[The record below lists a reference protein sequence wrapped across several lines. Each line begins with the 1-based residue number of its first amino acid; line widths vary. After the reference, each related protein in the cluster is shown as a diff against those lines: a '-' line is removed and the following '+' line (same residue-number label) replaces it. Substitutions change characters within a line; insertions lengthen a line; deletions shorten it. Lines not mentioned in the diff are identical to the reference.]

1 MRSRSTPLLL
11 AILLG
16 LLLGLLLGCGAS
28 PAVEPAAG
36 GRLAERSDGE
46 GEQAAPE
53 TVTLSLVGTSD
64 LHGRVERVAVL
75 GGFVANLRAAR
86 ERDGGGVLLVDAGD
100 MFQGTLESNL
110 GEGRSVIEAYNV
122 LGYHAAAVGNH
133 EFDFGPTGPSMT
145 PQGEED
151 DPRGALKARAA
162 QAEFPLLVANILDAE
177 GGARVDW
184 PEMPPTTLVEIAGVT
199 VGIVGVSTEDTP
211 TTTIAANVSDLRMA
225 PLADTIV
232 EQARSLREQG
242 ADVVIVTA
250 HAGGACEEL
259 GDPDDLSS
267 CDADDEIFQV
277 ARALPPGGV
286 DAIVAGHAHAG
297 IAHRVNG
304 IPVVEAFALGRAFAR
319 VDLEVDPTS
328 GRVVRSRIHPPQE
341 LCHAPD
347 ASLEDCRPGAY
358 EGAPVIPDARVLE
371 AVADDLAEAE
381 RIQQRP
387 SGVRVEARMGSG
399 YHGESP
405 LGNLLAD
412 LIRQSRPGAD
422 VALMNGGGIR
432 APLNE
437 GELTY
442 GDLYETFPFDNRF
455 ATVRTTVARLEALY
469 ARNLTGGNGFLSIS
483 GARVRAR
490 CVDGELR
497 VDLRRPDGRPWRDQA
512 PITVATSDFLA
523 TGGDGFVLGEGAG
536 VRLEGGEPMREALF
550 ERLQA
555 RGGTLRP
562 ADFFDAEDPRVEYP
576 GSRPVTCE

>member
-1 MRSRSTPLLL
+1 MRMRLPLSSFVVLL
-11 AILLG
+11 A
-16 LLLGLLLGCGAS
+16 LLLGCGAS
-28 PAVEPAAG
+28 PVAEPAAG
-36 GRLAERSDGE
+36 GRAPDRSADPR
-46 GEQAAPE
+46 EQTTPD

-86 ERDGGGVLLVDAGD
+86 ERDGGGVVLVDAGD
-100 MFQGTLESNL
+100 MFQGTLESNM
-110 GEGRSVIEAYNV
+110 GEGHSVIEAYNA

-133 EFDFGPTGPSMT
+133 EFDFGPVGPSMT
-145 PQGEED
+145 PQSEED

-162 QAEFPLLVANILDAE
+162 QAEFPLLVANILDAQS
-177 GGARVDW
+177 GDRVDW
-184 PEMPPTTLVEIAGVT
+184 PEMPPTTLVEVAGLT

-232 EQARSLREQG
+232 EHARSLRERG

-259 GDPDDLSS
+259 DDPDDLST
-267 CDADDEIFQV
+267 CDPDHEIFRV
-277 ARALPPGGV
+277 ARALPAGAV

-304 IPVVEAFALGRAFAR
+304 IPIVEAFALGRAFAR
-319 VDLEVDPTS
+319 VDLEVDPAS
-328 GRVVRSRIHPPQE
+328 GRVVGSRIHPPQE
-341 LCHAPD
+341 LCHAPE
-347 ASLEDCRPGAY
+347 APLEDCRPDAY
-358 EGAPVIPDARVLE
+358 EGAPVAPDARVLE
-371 AVADDLAEAE
+371 AIADDLAEAE
-381 RIQQRP
+381 RIQRRP
-387 SGVRVEARMGSG
+387 SGVRVEARMSTG
-399 YHGESP
+399 YRGESA

-412 LIRQSRPGAD
+412 LIRESRPGSD

-432 APLNE
+432 APFAE

-469 ARNLTGGNGFLSIS
+469 ARNLTGGSGFLSIS
-483 GARVRAR
+483 GARVRAQ

-497 VDLRRPDGRPWRDQA
+497 VDVLRPDGRPWRDQA

-523 TGGDGFVLGEGAG
+523 TGGDGFVLGDGAD

-562 ADFFDAEDPRVEYP
+562 ADFFDADDPRVEYP